1 MKLSSLFSITENAP
15 ETPQEHELFTAL
27 VNAVKEVKDDII
39 YDFDDGTMA
48 SKSGNFMGSNS
59 TLMNRFGKCVAEP
72 DEIAD
77 AAENEK
83 LTLFVA
89 VYDGTHEEAFIA
101 PTNNEVFIKRS
112 SEQGNFTVKFRGK
125 NYSLQ
130 KEELEKLLAEFYDKE
145 IFKYEHIG
153 KQKQRSWDDDLD
165 YEDMSRS
172 TYNRLKSK
180 WADSWD
186 DRELDEDDYEFSE
199 ETFYGALVYK
209 NYHHR

>member
-1 MKLSSLFSITENAP
+1 MKLSSLFPIIENAP

-27 VNAVKEVKDDII
+27 VNAVKEVEDDIT

-48 SKSGNFMGSNS
+48 SESRNFMGSNS
-59 TLMNRFGKCVAEP
+59 TLMNRFGKCFADP
-72 DEIAD
+72 DEIVN

-83 LTLFVA
+83 LVLFVA
-89 VYDGTHEEAFIA
+89 AYDGMYEEAFIV

-112 SEQGNFTVKFRGK
+112 SEQGNFIVKFRGK
-125 NYSLQ
+125 SYAFQ

-145 IFKYEHIG
+145 ILKYQHIG

-172 TYNRLKSK
+172 TYNRLKATY
-180 WADSWD
+180 ADRWEE
-186 DRELDEDDYEFSE
+186 RELSEDDYEFSE